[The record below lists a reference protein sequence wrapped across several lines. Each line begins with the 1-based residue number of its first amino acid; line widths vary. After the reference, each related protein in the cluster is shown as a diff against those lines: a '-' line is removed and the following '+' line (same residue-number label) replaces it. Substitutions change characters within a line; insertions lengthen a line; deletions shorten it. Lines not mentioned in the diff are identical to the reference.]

1 MMMDDSTTFQEEQI
15 QKQGCG
21 KIRERT
27 FFDMSPPRSV
37 NVEDEL
43 CSREKI
49 VKPAGDVLDVEVF
62 MEVDLIELND
72 FCIIPFKGSKGKQS
86 IDLND
91 FRTSMMKFVIIG
103 KTMTSNG
110 KIFWEYLNVL
120 CEYVENKFMDNEVDF
135 AWDFIAVK
143 KDTANNRQT
152 YNEITALG

>member
-1 MMMDDSTTFQEEQI
+1 MDDSTTFQEEQI

-27 FFDMSPPRSV
+27 FFDMSSPRSV

-43 CSREKI
+43 CSREKF
-49 VKPAGDVLDVEVF
+49 VKPAGDILDVEVF
-62 MEVDLIELND
+62 IEVDLTELND
-72 FCIIPFKGSKGKQS
+72 FCITPFKGLKGKQS

-110 KIFWEYLNVL
+110 KIF
-120 CEYVENKFMDNEVDF
+120 
-135 AWDFIAVK
+135 
-143 KDTANNRQT
+143 
-152 YNEITALG
+152 